1 MAKTAKVLNDEI
13 KVRFLEGVAEHLANV
28 GEEVLRVGSN
38 EIALPVV
45 DEDGNE
51 KWLVLVFKVPTGS
64 RDGDAY
70 DGYSMAEDY
79 KMKLEEKAEKAKA
92 KAEKA
97 AKDKAKREAKSE
109 VKKMECAA
117 EVGKTLPKKAEE

>member
-13 KVRFLEGVAEHLANV
+13 KVRFLEGVAEHLTNV

-79 KMKLEEKAEKAKA
+79 QMKLAEKAEKEKA

-97 AKDKAKREAKSE
+97 AKDKAKREAKAKE
-109 VKKMECAA
+109 
-117 EVGKTLPKKAEE
+117 KAEE

>member
-1 MAKTAKVLNDEI
+1 MAKTAKILNEEI
-13 KVRFLEGVAEHLANV
+13 KIRFLEGVSEHLTDV

-51 KWLVLVFKVPTGS
+51 KWLVLTFKVPTGS

-79 KMKLEEKAEKAKA
+79 KMRCEDKERKAKE

-97 AKDKAKREAKSE
+97 AKDKAKREAKAKE
-109 VKKMECAA
+109 
-117 EVGKTLPKKAEE
+117 KTEG

>member
-13 KVRFLEGVAEHLANV
+13 KVRFLDGIAEHLTQV

-38 EIALPVV
+38 EIALPVL

-79 KMKLEEKAEKAKA
+79 KMKLAEKEAKAQA

-97 AKDKAKREAKSE
+97 AKDKAKREAKTKE
-109 VKKMECAA
+109 
-117 EVGKTLPKKAEE
+117 KAEE

>member
-1 MAKTAKVLNDEI
+1 MAKTAKVLNEEI
-13 KVRFLEGVAEHLANV
+13 KARFLDGVAEHLIQV

-51 KWLVLVFKVPTGS
+51 KWLVLTFKVPTGS
-64 RDGDAY
+64 REGDAY
-70 DGYSMAEDY
+70 DGYAMAEDY
-79 KMKLEEKAEKAKA
+79 QMKLEAKERKAKE

-97 AKDKAKREAKSE
+97 AKDKAKREAKAKE
-109 VKKMECAA
+109 
-117 EVGKTLPKKAEE
+117 KAEG

>member
-13 KVRFLEGVAEHLANV
+13 KVRFLEGVAEHLTQV
-28 GEEVLRVGSN
+28 GEEVLRTGSN
-38 EIALPVV
+38 EIALPVL

-51 KWLVLVFKVPTGS
+51 KWLVLTFKVPTGS

-109 VKKMECAA
+109 TKKMECAA
-117 EVGKTLPKKAEE
+117 EVGRTLPKKAEE

>member
-13 KVRFLEGVAEHLANV
+13 KVRFLEGVAEHLSNV

-38 EIALPVV
+38 EIALPVL

-51 KWLVLVFKVPTGS
+51 KWLVLTFKVPTGS

-79 KMKLEEKAEKAKA
+79 KMKLQEKAEKAKA

-97 AKDKAKREAKSE
+97 EKDKAKRAKSE
-109 VKKMECAA
+109 TKKMECAA
-117 EVGKTLPKKAEE
+117 ELGKTLPKKAEG

>member
-1 MAKTAKVLNDEI
+1 MAKTAKVLNEEI
-13 KVRFLEGVAEHLANV
+13 KVRFLDGVADHLTQC

-45 DEDGNE
+45 DNENNE
-51 KWLVLVFKVPTGS
+51 KWLVLTFKVPTGS

-70 DGYSMAEDY
+70 DGYAMAEDY
-79 KMKLEEKAEKAKA
+79 KMKCENKERKAKE

-97 AKDKAKREAKSE
+97 AKDKAKREAKAKE
-109 VKKMECAA
+109 
-117 EVGKTLPKKAEE
+117 KAGE

>member
-1 MAKTAKVLNDEI
+1 MAKTAKVLNEEI
-13 KVRFLEGVAEHLANV
+13 KVRFLDGIVDHLTDV

-45 DEDGNE
+45 DSENNE
-51 KWLVLVFKVPTGS
+51 KWLVLTFKVPTGS

-70 DGYSMAEDY
+70 DGYAMAEDF
-79 KMKLEEKAEKAKA
+79 KMKCEDKERKAKE

-97 AKDKAKREAKSE
+97 AKDKAKREAK
-109 VKKMECAA
+109 KMECAA
-117 EVGKTLPKKAEE
+117 ELGKTLPKKAEG